1 MLDAASIITLAAGL
15 LGLGVILWAVKTG
28 EADRDSEDEARAFL
42 EEHGH
47 WPDET
52 AEQVAAERERLRAAA
67 APTPVAEPD
76 EQGRV

>member
-1 MLDAASIITLAAGL
+1 MLDAVSIITLAAGA

-47 WPDET
+47 WPDQTPED
-52 AEQVAAERERLRAAA
+52 AAAIRAAFRRG
-67 APTPVAEPD
+67 APAPVSTPD